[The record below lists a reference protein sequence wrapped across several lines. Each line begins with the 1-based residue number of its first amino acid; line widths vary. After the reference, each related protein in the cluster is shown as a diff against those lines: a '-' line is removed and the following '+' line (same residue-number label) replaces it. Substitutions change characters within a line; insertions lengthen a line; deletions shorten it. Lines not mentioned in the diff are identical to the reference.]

1 MAVRKFDQNVC
12 ELIKKRNSLQHMA
25 RSRQI
30 QYESLK
36 KQLMDMEK
44 ETQAIVA
51 TPNGE
56 SAGARKLKE
65 IENHIDQTVIKC
77 SEAEYIKKIYEAVL
91 NKLHQVSNKIECI
104 KYEIRNKN
112 ILYKAPNYFLSFYL
126 KKTNLNNL

>member
-1 MAVRKFDQNVC
+1 MAIRKFDQNVC

-51 TPNGE
+51 TPSGE
-56 SAGARKLKE
+56 SAEARKLKE
-65 IENHIDQTVIKC
+65 IENQIDRTVIKC
-77 SEAEYIKKIYEAVL
+77 SEAEYIKKIYEAIL
-91 NKLHQVSNKIECI
+91 DKLHQVGNNVKIM
-104 KYEIRNKN
+104 
-112 ILYKAPNYFLSFYL
+112 
-126 KKTNLNNL
+126 